1 MSAVYA
7 TGVLPLPGDQVSIS
21 PAVAP
26 LAVGTDVLTV
36 RWTERCETPGW
47 VYLVGTWRDGNAG
60 RVMVWLDRII
70 VRRRC

>member
-7 TGVLPLPGDQVSIS
+7 SGVLPLPGDKVPIS

-36 RWTERCETPGW
+36 CRTHPCDTPGW
-47 VYLVGTWRDGNAG
+47 AYLVGTWRDGRPS

-70 VRRRC
+70 VRRAR